1 MVDEILNEKD
11 TKSICDKEAY
21 AKKKR
26 EQLDN
31 AYKTIDEGLEELITN
46 PNFFKEYLSIQGK
59 FDLYTPRNAILIAKQ
74 LPSATQLK
82 EMKKWVEDKAS
93 FKDKY
98 PKKIVILDPK
108 EPYTTKD
115 GRTVKGY
122 TTKEL
127 VDISETNI
135 KPYVKNYDKKMILQA
150 LLHECPMDVKCVENL
165 ENGLSSKCDIEN
177 KVLYLCK
184 NEDSNIAFKNAIIE
198 LAKINISD
206 NTNEVSNDKANCVA
220 YMLCKKYGFDINFD
234 NIEKITEKFKTM
246 EKKDVVNE
254 LTSMKESVKELNKQ
268 ISDYMQEN
276 IKTKSREQER

>member
-11 TKSICDKEAY
+11 TKNTYDKEAY
-21 AKKKR
+21 IKKKR

-31 AYKTIDEGLEELITN
+31 AYKTIDEGLEDLTTN
-46 PNFFKEYLSIQGK
+46 SNFFKEYLSIQGK

-82 EMKKWVEDKAS
+82 EMKKWIEDKAS
-93 FKDKY
+93 FKNKY

-122 TTKEL
+122 TAKEL

-150 LLHECPMDVKCVENL
+150 LLHECPMDVKSVESL
-165 ENGLSSKCDIEN
+165 EDGLSSKWDTEN

-184 NEDSNIAFKNAIIE
+184 NEDSNIAFKNAVVE
-198 LAKINISD
+198 LAKINIYD
-206 NTNEVSNDKANCVA
+206 NTKEVDNDKANCVA
-220 YMLCKKYGFDINFD
+220 YMLCKKYGFDIDFD
-234 NIEKITEKFKTM
+234 NIEKITERFKDM
-246 EKKDVVNE
+246 EKKDMVNE

-268 ISDYMQEN
+268 ISDYIQEN
-276 IKTKSREQER
+276 VKSKNREQER